1 MTTFLSLFFIL
12 LAVNAV
18 LLLFSVNGA
27 KERNTKQV
35 RKISGSSITKMLPR
49 ETSETKY
56 KEAV

>member
-35 RKISGSSITKMLPR
+35 RKTSGSSITKMLPR
-49 ETSETKY
+49 ETSDSKY